1 MKIWL
6 FIQAATLESYGI
18 HLLLGENWTAT
29 SWSSL
34 IAVHTIACASCT
46 MASWLMLPGNYR
58 ASRISTVSFLFAFHF
73 LLPVVGML
81 GTSCALL
88 LGLHFPRK
96 QHHISWQQ
104 SEALALPQSPGDIL
118 TNTPFGS
125 GALRDIL
132 VHNDDP
138 GQRSLA
144 VSAICHLPR
153 QQSVP
158 LLQLAL
164 KDLSDDVRLL
174 AYAALEGIESE
185 INDMI
190 ASHKKSYAQHHN
202 AQTSF
207 EIAQQYWELC
217 YLGIA
222 EGILKKHYLEQAEYY
237 LNQSVQNK
245 QRASSSLLL
254 GRVLLV
260 QQRPEEAVPY
270 LTYAMENGLR
280 TTQVAP
286 YLAEAAYRVKDYR
299 KVRKYLAYFP
309 TQQGEVLSQIK
320 EHWL

>member
-6 FIQAATLESYGI
+6 FIQAATLEGFCIY
-18 HLLLGENWTAT
+18 LLSGGTAPP
-29 SWSSL
+29 WLSL
-34 IAVHTIACASCT
+34 AAAHAIACISSTA
-46 MASWLMLPGNYR
+46 ASWLMLPKIYR
-58 ASRISTVSFLFAFHF
+58 SPFAGTVAFLFGFHF

-81 GTSCALL
+81 GTSAALL
-88 LGLHFPRK
+88 LGLHFPKK
-96 QHHISWQQ
+96 QHQANWQP
-104 SEALALPQSPGDIL
+104 SETLTLPQSPGDVL

-132 VHNDDP
+132 VHSDEP

-174 AYAALEGIESE
+174 AYAALEGVESE
-185 INDMI
+185 INEMI
-190 ASHKKSYAQHHN
+190 TAHKKIYAQHHHPET
-202 AQTSF
+202 AY

-222 EGILKKHYLEQAEYY
+222 EGILKKHYLQQAEHF
-237 LNQSVQNK
+237 LNQSVQG
-245 QRASSSLLL
+245 QPRASSSLLL
-254 GRVLLV
+254 GRVLLA
-260 QQRPEEAVPY
+260 QQRPEEAVLY
-270 LTYAMENGLR
+270 LTYAMDHGLR
-280 TTQVAP
+280 TKQVAP
-286 YLAEAAYRVKDYR
+286 YLAEAAYRAKDYR

-309 TQQGEVLSQIK
+309 EQQGEELSQIK